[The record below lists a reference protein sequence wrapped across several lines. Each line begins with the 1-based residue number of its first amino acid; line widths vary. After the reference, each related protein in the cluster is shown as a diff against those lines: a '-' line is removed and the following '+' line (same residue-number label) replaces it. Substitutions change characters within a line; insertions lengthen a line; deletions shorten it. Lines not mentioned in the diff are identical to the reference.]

1 MSQISTQTIHFVE
14 KLLKTLT
21 QIRHTGW
28 GKKPKKNKRTGTYIR
43 DPRVYRLRFNGGT
56 YLSYFLYPTLR
67 CQINE

>member
-28 GKKPKKNKRTGTYIR
+28 GKKPKKNKHTGTSIR
-43 DPRVYRLRFNGGT
+43 DPRIFSLVFM
-56 YLSYFLYPTLR
+56 
-67 CQINE
+67 I